1 MLVFYVYTK
10 YLLSYQIVTECVIFW
25 VNSDKTISDNSDKV
39 ILRCVVDL
47 NIKRELFLVFLTCP
61 RMIRPELCHFLSLVT
76 ICCIITGDM
85 NMIDFRP

>member
-25 VNSDKTISDNSDKV
+25 VNSDKTMA